1 MIGRRRWI
9 SALAGAL
16 AVAASIGCGQ
26 SGGASGSASGS
37 GSGAGPAAADSE
49 WRVGVYLGLSGP
61 DAQFGIQTREG
72 IELAVDEVN
81 AAGGVKGKK
90 IKLLVEDDKG
100 NPTEA
105 NNKVL
110 QLIDRD
116 KVIAILGEVA
126 SSRSKPGGI
135 VANSKKIP
143 MITPSSTNADV
154 TKVGPFVFR
163 VCFIDDVQGL
173 AGARFVVNTL
183 QKKKVAMIYATDDL
197 YSSGLANEFE
207 KELKVLGGE
216 IVIKKGFLKT
226 ETNFTTYVN
235 EIKDAKPDI
244 IYAPVYYDVMAPL
257 AKQAK
262 AAGVSGEMFVGGDGW
277 DGMAAEDLGN
287 MEGAYFTN
295 HYAPDVPWANAQAF
309 RKKYTDRF
317 KHDPTGMSAMGFDA
331 AGVLVDA
338 FKRAKQDTP
347 QGVRDAIAETKGFG
361 GATGTISINA
371 ERNAEKDV
379 VIVQIKDKQYKFHSV
394 VGDKK

>member
-1 MIGRRRWI
+1 MKRII
-9 SALAGAL
+9 PVTVALAAATAL
-16 AVAASIGCGQ
+16 ALTGC
-26 SGGASGSASGS
+26 SGGGNSGGGGS
-37 GSGAGPAAADSE
+37 DDPIVIGGIAGTTGAYGA
-49 WRVGVYLGLSGP
+49 VGIAVINGT
-61 DAQFGIQTREG
+61 QM
-72 IELAVDEVN
+72 AVDEIN
-81 AAGGVKGKK
+81 AAGGVKGKP

-163 VCFIDDVQGL
+163 VCFIDDFQGQ

-183 QKKKVAMIYATDDL
+183 TKKKVAMLYATDDL
-197 YSSGLANEFE
+197 YSSGLATEFE
-207 KELKVLGGE
+207 KELKKLGGE
-216 IVIKKGFLKT
+216 VVIKKGFLKT

-235 EIKDAKPDI
+235 EIKDTKPDI
-244 IYAPVYYDVMAPL
+244 IYAPVYYDVMAPI

-262 AAGVSGEMFVGGDGW
+262 AAGVPGEMFVGGDGW

-295 HYAPDVPWANAQAF
+295 HYAPDVPWPNAQAF
-309 RKKYTDRF
+309 RKRYADKF
-317 KHDPTGMSAMGFDA
+317 KHDPTGMAAMGFDA
-331 AGVLVDA
+331 AGVLADA
-338 FKRAKQDTP
+338 LKRAKEPTALSL
-347 QGVRDAIAETKGFG
+347 RDAIAETKGFA

>member
-1 MIGRRRWI
+1 MAATLA
-9 SALAGAL
+9 AL
-16 AVAASIGCGQ
+16 VSVGCGSK
-26 SGGASGSASGS
+26 SGPS
-37 GSGAGPAAADSE
+37 GSGAGPGAADKE
-49 WRVGVYLGLSGP
+49 WKVGVYLGLSGP

-72 IELAVDEVN
+72 IELFVDEVN
-81 AAGGVKGKK
+81 AAGGVKGKP

-163 VCFIDDVQGL
+163 VCFIDDFQGQ
-173 AGARFVVNTL
+173 AGARFVTGTL
-183 QKKKVAMIYATDDL
+183 SKKKVAMLYATDDL
-197 YSSGLANEFE
+197 YSSGLASEFE
-207 KELKVLGGE
+207 KELKKQGGE
-216 IVIKKGFLKT
+216 VVLKKGFLKT
-226 ETNFTTYVN
+226 ETNFTTYIN
-235 EIKDAKPDI
+235 EIKDSKPDI
-244 IYAPVYYDVMAPL
+244 IYAPVYYDVMAPI

-262 AAGVSGEMFVGGDGW
+262 AAGVPGEMFLGGDGW
-277 DGMAAEDLGN
+277 DGMAAEDLAN
-287 MEGAYFTN
+287 LEGAYFTN
-295 HYAPDVPWANAQAF
+295 HYAPDVPWPNAQAF
-309 RKKYTDRF
+309 RKRYTERF
-317 KHDPTGMSAMGFDA
+317 KHDPTGMAAMGFDA

-338 FKRAKQDTP
+338 LKRSKDDTA
-347 QGVRDAIAETKGFG
+347 QGLRDAIADTKNFA
-361 GATGTISINA
+361 GATGNISINA

-394 VGDKK
+394 VGEKK

>member
-9 SALAGAL
+9 SAFAGLL
-16 AVAASIGCGQ
+16 AVATSLGCG
-26 SGGASGSASGS
+26 SSGSASGS
-37 GSGAGPAAADSE
+37 GSGSGAQPAAADKE
-49 WRVGVYLGLSGP
+49 WKVGVYLGLSGP

-72 IELAVDEVN
+72 MELAVEELN
-81 AAGGVKGKK
+81 AAGGVKGKP
-90 IKLLVEDDKG
+90 IRLLIEDDKG

-183 QKKKVAMIYATDDL
+183 KKKKIAVLYATDDL
-197 YSSGLANEFE
+197 YSSGLASEFE
-207 KELKVLGGE
+207 KELKLLGGE
-216 IVIKKGFLKT
+216 IVMKKGFLKT

-257 AKQAK
+257 ARQAK

-277 DGMAAEDLGN
+277 DGMAAEDLAA
-287 MEGAYFTN
+287 MDGAYFTN
-295 HYAPDVPWANAQAF
+295 HYAPDVPWPNAQGF
-309 RKKYTDRF
+309 RKRYAEKF
-317 KHDPTGMSAMGFDA
+317 KHDPTGLSAMGFDA
-331 AGVLVDA
+331 AGVLADA

-347 QGVRDAIAETKGFG
+347 QGVRDAIAETKNFA
-361 GATGTISINA
+361 GATGNISINA

-379 VIVQIKDKQYKFHSV
+379 VIVQIKDKQHKFHSV
-394 VGDKK
+394 VADKK

>member
-1 MIGRRRWI
+1 MISRRRWI

-16 AVAASIGCGQ
+16 AVASSIGCGQ
-26 SGGASGSASGS
+26 SGGTTAPGA
-37 GSGAGPAAADSE
+37 GSGASGAPAATE
-49 WRVGVYLGLSGP
+49 WRVGVFLGLSGP

-72 IELAVDEVN
+72 MELAVDETN

-90 IKLLVEDDKG
+90 IKLFIEDDKG

-183 QKKKVAMIYATDDL
+183 QKKKIGVIYATDDL
-197 YSSGLANEFE
+197 YSSGLAAEFE
-207 KELKVLGGE
+207 KELKKLGGE
-216 IVIKKGFLKT
+216 VVIKKGFLKT

-262 AAGVSGEMFVGGDGW
+262 AAGVPGEMFVGGDGW
-277 DGMAAEDLGN
+277 DGLQPDDLAN

-295 HYAPDVPWANAQAF
+295 HYAADVPWPNAQGF
-309 RKKYTDRF
+309 RKRYTERF
-317 KHDPTGMSAMGFDA
+317 KHEPTGLAAMGFDA
-331 AGVLVDA
+331 AGVLADA
-338 FKRAKQDTP
+338 LKRAKDETP
-347 QGVRDAIAETKGFG
+347 QALRDAIAETKGFQ

-379 VIVQIKDKQYKFHSV
+379 VIVQIKDKQYKYHSV

>member
-1 MIGRRRWI
+1 MLGRRSI
-9 SALAGAL
+9 SALAGTLVAAL
-16 AVAASIGCGQ
+16 ALGCGN
-26 SGGASGSASGS
+26 S
-37 GSGAGPAAADSE
+37 GSGAAPGGSGSAAAAAADKE

-72 IELAVDEVN
+72 MELAVGEVN
-81 AAGGVKGKK
+81 AAGGVKGKP
-90 IKLLVEDDKG
+90 IKLIVEDDKG

-163 VCFIDDVQGL
+163 VCFIDDFQGQ
-173 AGARFVVNTL
+173 AGARFVVKTL
-183 QKKKVAMIYATDDL
+183 NKKKVAMLYATDDL
-197 YSSGLANEFE
+197 YSSGLASEFE
-207 KELKVLGGE
+207 KELKTLGGE
-216 IVIKKGFLKT
+216 LIIKKGFLKN
-226 ETNFTTYVN
+226 ETNFTTYIN
-235 EIKDAKPDI
+235 ELKESKPDI
-244 IYAPVYYDVMAPL
+244 IYAPVYYDVMGPI

-262 AAGVSGEMFVGGDGW
+262 AADVPGDMFVGGDGW
-277 DGMAAEDLGN
+277 DGMSPDGLAN

-295 HYAPDVPWANAQAF
+295 HYAPDVPWPQAQAF
-309 RKKYTDRF
+309 RKRYSEKY
-317 KHDPTGMSAMGFDA
+317 KHDPTGMAAMGFDA
-331 AGVLVDA
+331 AGVLIDS
-338 FKRAKQDTP
+338 FKRAKVDTP
-347 QGVRDAIAETKGFG
+347 EGVRDAIATTKDFA
-361 GATGTISINA
+361 GASGNITINA
-371 ERNAEKDV
+371 ERNADKDM

>member
-9 SALAGAL
+9 SAFAGLL
-16 AVAASIGCGQ
+16 AVATSLGCGN
-26 SGGASGSASGS
+26 SGSAGGSGS
-37 GSGAGPAAADSE
+37 GSGAQPAAADKE
-49 WRVGVYLGLSGP
+49 WKVGVYLGLSGP

-72 IELAVDEVN
+72 MELAVEEIN
-81 AAGGVKGKK
+81 AAGGVKGKP

-135 VANSKKIP
+135 VANNKKIP

-173 AGARFVVNTL
+173 AGARFVVKTL
-183 QKKKVAMIYATDDL
+183 GKKKIAMLFATDDL
-197 YSSGLANEFE
+197 YSSGLATEFE

-235 EIKDAKPDI
+235 EIKEAKPDI

-262 AAGVSGEMFVGGDGW
+262 AAGVGGEMFVGGDGW
-277 DGMAAEDLGN
+277 DGMSTEDLGN

-295 HYAPDVPWANAQAF
+295 HYAPDVPWPNAQAF
-309 RKKYTDRF
+309 RKRYTEKF
-317 KHDPTGMSAMGFDA
+317 KHDPTGMSAMGYDA
-331 AGVLVDA
+331 AGVLADS
-338 FKRAKQDTP
+338 FKRAKMDTP
-347 QGVRDAIAETKGFG
+347 QGVRDAIAETKGFA